1 MAAFQAYAG
10 AFSDGR
16 RDFRWSCYATCRV
29 YEVRA
34 LDANLPAAPDGRK
47 WVSRRQ
53 HGQSG
58 PRMAMQV
65 DRQIDEFSHMLTQIS
80 EPRSFAPSRGY

>member
-10 AFSDGR
+10 AFTDGR
-16 RDFRWSCYATCRV
+16 QDYRWSCYATCPI

-34 LDANLPAAPDGRK
+34 LDAGLPAPPDGRK

-58 PRMAMQV
+58 PRLAMLV
-65 DRQIDEFSHMLTQIS
+65 DHQTDDFSHMLAQIL
-80 EPRSFAPSRGY
+80 EPRSFLAT